1 MNKETVR
8 NAVEESLSSLGVL
21 YFVEEE
27 SGAVVV
33 PLPVENEDDRILIV
47 FDIFDDYFI
56 LLGIIPAE
64 VDPEDEDEMIR
75 FVNMANADLLYGR
88 FVYDDEEA
96 DVQYRLAYL
105 GSKKRISRE
114 LVREYFKA
122 AYSTIIC
129 YRDGILDVCYG
140 ASAEDA
146 YYGLKLD
153 DEEPDLAENQPRV
166 PEAGT
171 KKQESKILRPFEK
184 SSHDYRRD

>member
-8 NAVEESLSSLGVL
+8 NAVEESLTSLGAL

-33 PLPVENEDDRILIV
+33 PLPVENDNERILIV
-47 FDIFDDYFI
+47 FDIFEDYFI

-75 FVNMANADLLYGR
+75 FVNMINADLLYGR
-88 FVYDDEEA
+88 FVYDEEES

-105 GSKKRISRE
+105 GSRKRISRE
-114 LVREYFKA
+114 LVKEYFKA
-122 AYSTIIC
+122 AYSTMIC

-140 ASAEDA
+140 ASAEEA
-146 YYGLKLD
+146 YYGLELD
-153 DEEPDLAENQPRV
+153 DEEKDLAENKVRT
-166 PEAGT
+166 PETGT
-171 KKQESKILRPFEK
+171 RQQESKILRPFEK
-184 SSHDYRRD
+184 KQS

>member
-8 NAVEESLSSLGVL
+8 NAVEESLTSLGAL

-33 PLPVENEDDRILIV
+33 PLPVENDNDRILIV
-47 FDIFDDYFI
+47 FDIFEDYFI

-75 FVNMANADLLYGR
+75 FVNMINADLLYGR
-88 FVYDDEEA
+88 FVYDEEES

-105 GSKKRISRE
+105 GSRKRISRE
-114 LVREYFKA
+114 LVKEYFKA
-122 AYSTIIC
+122 AYSTMIC

-140 ASAEDA
+140 ASAEEA
-146 YYGLKLD
+146 YYGLGLE
-153 DEEPDLAENQPRV
+153 DEETDLAETKVRT
-166 PEAGT
+166 PETET
-171 KKQESKILRPFEK
+171 KKQNSKILRPFEK
-184 SSHDYRRD
+184 KQS